1 MPAPRA
7 LRLLALGLLA
17 PVAACSPTGLLNSF
31 IPETGF
37 RVEKDVAYGDH
48 PRQRLDV
55 YEPLGLRAPAPVI
68 VFFYGGSW
76 QTGSK
81 DRYLFAG
88 QAFASAGAIVVI
100 PDYRTW
106 PEVMFPDFIEDG
118 AQAVAW
124 VEDNIEGFGGDPER
138 ISLMGHSAGAHIAA
152 MLALDRSF
160 LTAAG
165 ANPDRLEALIGLAG
179 PYDFLPIRA
188 RTVKKIFAVEDR
200 QQTQPITFV
209 RPGAP
214 RALLLHGD
222 EDGTVLAKNSRN
234 LAAAL
239 ERAGVP
245 VTLEI
250 YEGIGHLEI
259 VAALAAPLRWLADS
273 REDVLRFLGLEEAER
288 PR

>member
-7 LRLLALGLLA
+7 LRLLALGLAVPL
-17 PVAACSPTGLLNSF
+17 AACSPTGLLNTF
-31 IPETGF
+31 IPETGY
-37 RVEKDVAYGDH
+37 RVEQDIAYGDH
-48 PRQRLDV
+48 PRKRLDV
-55 YEPLGLRAPAPVI
+55 YVPTSLEGPAPVV

-81 DRYLFAG
+81 ERYLFAG
-88 QAFASAGAIVVI
+88 EAFASSGAVVVI

-106 PEVMFPDFIEDG
+106 PEVMFPGFIEDG
-118 AQAVAW
+118 AAAVAW
-124 VEDNIEGFGGDPER
+124 VQNNIDRFGGDPGR

-160 LTAAG
+160 LDAAG
-165 ANPDRLEALIGLAG
+165 GQPDRIDALIGLAG
-179 PYDFLPIRA
+179 PYDFLPIQD
-188 RTVKKIFAVEDR
+188 RTVQKIFDVEDR
-200 QQTQPITFV
+200 ERTQPSNFV

-214 RALLLHGD
+214 RTQLLHGD
-222 EDGTVLAKNSRN
+222 DDTTVVARNSRN

-245 VTLEI
+245 VDLRI

-259 VAALAAPLRWLADS
+259 VAALAAPLRWITDS
-273 REDVLRFLGLEEAER
+273 RKDVLRFLGLEEAER
-288 PR
+288 SS